1 MNHKPFGQKKRDGG
15 WNIYEKSRK
24 STTKAKSIWFDT
36 KFINEQGT
44 IESGKLQMSGVLQ
57 FPKPLELMKQCIVLG
72 TEEDDIIL
80 DFLLVLARQPMQ
92 LWNLMHRKIQK
103 EVS

>member
-1 MNHKPFGQKKRDGG
+1 
-15 WNIYEKSRK
+15 
-24 STTKAKSIWFDT
+24 
-36 KFINEQGT
+36 
-44 IESGKLQMSGVLQ
+44 MSGVLQ